1 MPVEKYIQDAIILL
15 ATIDPIGT
23 LLVFVAITA
32 GRPPSEKNRIALR
45 AVLFAGAILLA
56 SIVVGQILLAAMGV
70 TMIAF
75 QVSGGIILFIFGLKL
90 VFGDLLRD
98 ASTATAEGDD
108 IAVFPLA
115 IPTIATP
122 GAILAAIILTDNHL
136 FPPLIQAGTAAIT
149 VAILALTY
157 VALRFSSALLRLTG
171 RQGAALLARIMGL
184 ILCALSIQ
192 LILDAFVAAQL
203 LT

>member
-1 MPVEKYIQDAIILL
+1 MLLEKYVRDAIILL

-23 LLVFVAITA
+23 LLVFAAITT
-32 GRPPSEKNRIALR
+32 GRSTLDRNRIALK
-45 AVLFAGAILLA
+45 AVLLATAVLLS
-56 SIVVGQILLAAMGV
+56 SIVIGQLLLAAMGV

-75 QVSGGIILFIFGLKL
+75 QVSGGIILFVFGLRL

-98 ASTATAEGDD
+98 AAMATSEGDD

-136 FPPLIQAGTAAIT
+136 HPPILQLGTAAIT

-157 VALRFSSALLRLTG
+157 LAMRFSSALLRLTG

-184 ILCALSIQ
+184 VLCALSVQ
-192 LILDAFVAAQL
+192 LVLDALVA
-203 LT
+203 TGVIP